1 MAAVRAAVDGAPGP
15 APEPEP
21 APAPAPAGNVGPTPD
36 AGGPYTAAVNGLLVA
51 DGSSSR
57 DSDGTIVDYRWS
69 WGDEVLVR
77 AADLPSSA
85 VKGTE
90 WARKAA
96 SDAAGGVTMDNPNK
110 GAAKRSTALAAPTS
124 YVEFKVNV
132 AAGVPYHLWMRMRA
146 AGDAYSN
153 DSLFVQFSGAVN
165 AQGSAIAR
173 IGTTGALAV
182 VLEEGNGAGV
192 AGWGWNDDVYG
203 AAAGPVYFAASGVQT
218 IRIQQREDGIMW
230 DQLVLSSGAHLT
242 SSPGSTRGDATH
254 LDADFGLSAG
264 PAPTHRY
271 ARPGVY
277 PVVLTVTDDRGASAA
292 AATTATIR

>member
-1 MAAVRAAVDGAPGP
+1 
-15 APEPEP
+15 
-21 APAPAPAGNVGPTPD
+21 
-36 AGGPYTAAVNGLLVA
+36 
-51 DGSSSR
+51 
-57 DSDGTIVDYRWS
+57 VDYRWS

-203 AAAGPVYFAASGVQT
+203 AAAGPIYFAASGVQT